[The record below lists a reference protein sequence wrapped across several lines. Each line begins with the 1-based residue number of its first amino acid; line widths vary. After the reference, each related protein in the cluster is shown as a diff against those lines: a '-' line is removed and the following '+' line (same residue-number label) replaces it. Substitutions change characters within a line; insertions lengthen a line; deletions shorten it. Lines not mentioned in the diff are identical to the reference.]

1 VTTLRKKPLFA
12 WYSNTYL
19 HRSEVFIYRQ
29 LSGMCHA
36 DVQVLTQWTANL
48 EEFPVVSLYCAEHAT
63 SFTGRIKNAFL
74 RRIWPVRNRFELPPY
89 VIRRFSKQIK
99 AVSPDLVYC
108 IFGWNASQLLDV
120 LVADGCRE
128 VPLVFHVAGS
138 DVNGAASIGSEYV
151 DRLHKSFDRA
161 ALILCGSEFLVS
173 RVLQAGAPASKVR
186 LHYIGVDIPVDGQ
199 TCHSKNGSQFRILAV
214 SRISPVKGVRHTI
227 AAFASVAV
235 EMPDAVLEIIGDG
248 EEMTACV
255 DLAKQ
260 LKVAERIHFRGSQ
273 PVWEVYGAMRR
284 SDLFVQHNVRSAEG
298 QEEGWGATPV
308 EAAAHALPVIG
319 TRSGGVAESVVHG
332 ETGLLGEPGDEKS
345 MADSMLMLYRAPELR
360 SRYGQ
365 AGRERAKNLFDL
377 RKQNRKLEQML
388 LEVCGHAAPAASEL
402 ACSAA
407 I

>member
-1 VTTLRKKPLFA
+1 MTNGRIKPLFA

-19 HRSEVFIYRQ
+19 YRSEVFIYRQ

-36 DVQVLTQWTANL
+36 DVQVLTQWIANL

-63 SFTGRIKNAFL
+63 SFTGQIKNAFL
-74 RRIWPVRNRFELPPY
+74 RRLWPVRNRFKLPPY

-120 LVADGCRE
+120 LAVDGCRE

-173 RVLQAGAPASKVR
+173 RVLQAGAPANKVR

-199 TCHSKNGSQFRILAV
+199 TCHSQNGSQFRILAV

-227 AAFASVAV
+227 AAFASVAA

-248 EEMTACV
+248 EELAACV
-255 DLAKQ
+255 ELAKKF
-260 LKVAERIHFRGSQ
+260 KVADRVIFHGSL
-273 PVWEVYGAMRR
+273 PISAVYAAMRNA
-284 SDLFVQHNVRSAEG
+284 DLFVQHNIRTADG
-298 QEEGWGATPV
+298 QEEAIGGSPI
-308 EAAAHALPVIG
+308 EAAAHGLPVIG

-332 ETGLLGEPGDEKS
+332 ATGLLGQPGDEKF
-345 MADSMLMLYRAPELR
+345 MAESMLHLYRNPELR
-360 SRYGQ
+360 SRYGS

-388 LEVCGHAAPAASEL
+388 LEVCGHATPTALDL
-402 ACSAA
+402 ACSSAT
-407 I
+407 